1 MNERIVRRE
10 DLSRQASDWRN
21 ANAGGSGDGKPRGR
35 MSFEEVQRE
44 YYLGIED
51 VPRTLTKGVS
61 SAPGDSDCYRRLREI
76 SRSRSLGDKS
86 PKRRE
91 KTMKIRAVVIL
102 VGLAIS
108 FALPIFA
115 QEKEDVK
122 PFPFTPIPAG
132 PQLVQQIEAI
142 NQKFDEAFNKHDA
155 AAVGELY
162 TANAVQTTPG
172 GSFSGREAIEGYI
185 TDLFQRHNPSDRVTK
200 MSYVYAFGGDLCALG
215 GWTVTIDGSRNFG
228 GYLLIVYTFVGGT
241 WKIRTSVFKYPTS

>member
-1 MNERIVRRE
+1 MWIRAIYWSEVV
-10 DLSRQASDWRN
+10 
-21 ANAGGSGDGKPRGR
+21 GDGHPATHRIFSLTPNR
-35 MSFEEVQRE
+35 ARHP
-44 YYLGIED
+44 LG
-51 VPRTLTKGVS
+51 VPLRTLTKGVS
-61 SAPGDSDCYRRLREI
+61 SAPGDSDGYRRLGEI
-76 SRSRSLGDKS
+76 SRSRRQS
-86 PKRRE
+86 PRHRE

-155 AAVGELY
+155 AAVGALY
-162 TANAVQTTPG
+162 TSNAVQTTPQ

-200 MSYVYAFGGDLCALG
+200 MSYIYAFGGDLCALG
-215 GWTVTIDGSRNFG
+215 GWTVTIDGSRKFG
-228 GYLLIVYTFVGGT
+228 GYLAIVYTFVGGT
-241 WKIRTSVFKYPTS
+241 WKIRASVFKYPTS